1 MDLSF
6 ILFHVPDQVI
16 KLVSTIMKRME
27 TFNFDQIS
35 RIE

>member
-6 ILFHVPDQVI
+6 ILFHVLDQVI

-27 TFNFDQIS
+27 TFNFDQIL
-35 RIE
+35 RIK